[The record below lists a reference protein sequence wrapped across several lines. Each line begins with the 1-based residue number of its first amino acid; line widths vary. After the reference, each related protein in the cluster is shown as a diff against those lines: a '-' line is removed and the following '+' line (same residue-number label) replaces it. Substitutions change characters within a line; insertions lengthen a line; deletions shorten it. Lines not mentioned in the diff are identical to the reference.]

1 MANVAASSAARP
13 GDRRIGA
20 AEKEAFEARGY
31 HVLRGALTSEE
42 VAAYREAMQRLLC
55 TPADHPYAS
64 QLLRAP
70 LPNAPLDNPRSL
82 WAGFDLP
89 LFDDRF
95 YALAFHPNLALTVEA
110 LIGPDINLYETSCI
124 AKVPGFPGNFR
135 DWHQDS
141 EYSDPQTNDR
151 NVTVIV
157 CLHAM
162 DGQSGATWVVPGSH
176 KLGPLAHVK
185 PVEAISSN
193 AREVADKARFDAQGL
208 SFDLQPGDALVFLVR
223 LVHKSG
229 PNQSDMSRWSLAYN
243 YVRKDN
249 LDLGRINR
257 YVGGGI
263 PVVRNGQIYVPWPSL

>member
-1 MANVAASSAARP
+1 MTDVLTNEVITTGAPKIN
-13 GDRRIGA
+13 A
-20 AEKEAFEARGY
+20 AEKATFEERGY
-31 HVLRGALTSEE
+31 AVLRNALTPEE
-42 VAAYREAMQRLLC
+42 GADYRDAMQRLLR
-55 TPADHPYAS
+55 TPADHPYADR
-64 QLLRAP
+64 LLIAD
-70 LPNAPLDNPRSL
+70 LPNAPADNPRGI

-95 YALAFHPNLALTVEA
+95 YDLAFHPKIALAVDA
-110 LIGPDINLYETSCI
+110 LIGPDLNLYETSCI

-151 NVTVIV
+151 NVTVIL
-157 CLHAM
+157 CLDDM

-176 KLGPLAHVK
+176 QSGPLAHVK
-185 PVEAISSN
+185 PMETVSSG
-193 AREVADKARFDAQGL
+193 AREVADKARFDAQGH
-208 SFDLQPGDALVFLVR
+208 SFDFRAGDALIFLVR

-229 PNQSDMSRWSLAYN
+229 PNQANTSRWSLAYN

-257 YVGGGI
+257 YVGAGV
-263 PVVRNGQIYVPWPSL
+263 PVTRNGRIYVPAR